1 MFVEKYIK
9 EPFNYAMS
17 DWKKIF
23 VGGVFG
29 LIYMLPTQLLNA
41 ILQTNNYIQYMESS
55 TGSDISLLISL
66 LGIFGF
72 NVILSI
78 IFGSFQYGY
87 YMKLAKD
94 TVEYGEDAKLP
105 EWEDWKNLFKKG
117 IMFYIGSLLL
127 ALIVFLPFIIIASI
141 IGYVIFLVGEIP
153 ILIIYFFTALG
164 IYLLISLIY
173 MFYFYL
179 ASVNFANVGFKG
191 FFEFKKIIN
200 LFSLKYI
207 LLVIILLIIMMVLSF
222 IASLPSLII
231 NIGVVLSNNMALSLV
246 SAVIDAVLMSFVGFF
261 TSVVIYRSISKYY
274 KEKMHE
280 KGYL

>member
-1 MFVEKYIK
+1 MFVEKYIE
-9 EPFNYAMS
+9 EPFKYAMS

-29 LIYMLPTQLLNA
+29 LIYMLPSQLLNA
-41 ILQTNNYIQYMESS
+41 ILQMGDYTQNMVSSSNY
-55 TGSDISLLISL
+55 DITLLISL
-66 LGIFGF
+66 FAVFGLII
-72 NVILSI
+72 ILSI

-105 EWEDWKNLFKKG
+105 EWEGWKNLFKKG

-141 IGYVIFLVGEIP
+141 VGYVIFLVGGIP
-153 ILIIYFFTALG
+153 VLIIYFFIALG
-164 IYLLISLIY
+164 IYLLVSLIY

-200 LFSLKYI
+200 LFSLKYV
-207 LLVIILLIIMMVLSF
+207 LLIIILLIIMMVLSF

-231 NIGVVLSNNMALSLV
+231 NLGTVLSNNMALSIV